1 MDFTFTEEQLM
12 VRDMVREFVDRE
24 VRPLAAKMDQEKW
37 FPRPLIQRAAELG
50 LMGLQFPEEYGGAGA
65 GEIGYCLM
73 LEEIAR
79 VSGSLGV
86 VMGAHQSI
94 GCGPIYLDGTKEQ
107 KAKYL
112 VPMAKGEKLGA
123 FALTEPGAGS
133 DAAAIATTAVKKG
146 DRWVIN
152 GSKLW
157 VSNGSEADV
166 VIVFA
171 LTDKALRAHGGVTA
185 FICEK
190 TFKGFKV
197 GKVDDKMGIRGSH
210 SCELFFED
218 MEVPHENILGEVG
231 KGFVTAMKT
240 LDRGRLSLGAGALGM
255 AKECVDLSLKHASQ
269 RHQFGEPIN
278 TKQAVQFMLAEMAA
292 DVFQMESIVYR
303 TAWMCDSGQKFS
315 RESAIVKFVCSEAGS
330 RVVDNA
336 LQIHGG
342 MGYMTE
348 CPVERMYRD
357 ARINRIFEGTNE
369 IQRLVV
375 AADMIKKGRY

>member
-1 MDFTFTEEQLM
+1 MDFTFSEEHLM
-12 VRDMVREFVDRE
+12 IRDMVREFVDKE

-37 FPRPLIQRAAELG
+37 FPAPLVKRAAELG

-65 GEIGYCLM
+65 GETGYCLM
-73 LEEIAR
+73 LEEICRA
-79 VSGSLGV
+79 SASLGV

-94 GCGPIYLDGTKEQ
+94 GCGPIYLDGTKAQ
-107 KAKYL
+107 KDKYL
-112 VPMAKGEKLGA
+112 VPLAKGEKLAA

-133 DAAAIATTAVKKG
+133 DAANIATTAVKKG
-146 DRWVIN
+146 DRWVVN

-171 LTDKALRAHGGVTA
+171 VTDKALRAHGGTTA
-185 FICEK
+185 FIVEK
-190 TFKGFKV
+190 TFPGFKV

-218 MEVPHENILGEVG
+218 MEVPHENVLGEVG

-240 LDRGRLSLGAGALGM
+240 LDRGRLSLGAGAVGA
-255 AKECVDLSLKHASQ
+255 AKECLDLALRHASQ
-269 RHQFGEPIN
+269 RVQFGEPIN
-278 TKQAVQFMLAEMAA
+278 TKQAVQFMLADMAA
-292 DVFQMESIVYR
+292 EIYQMESIVYR

-315 RESAIVKFVCSEAGS
+315 RESALVKLVCSESSS
-330 RVVDNA
+330 RVVDTA
-336 LQIHGG
+336 LQVHGG

-348 CPVERMYRD
+348 CAIERMYRD

-375 AADMIKKGRY
+375 AADLVKKGRY